1 MSSSIF
7 VQSSPVSTEVEDEFD
22 HWYDTVHIPQVV
34 ARVAGVARGT
44 RFVESPVSAEA
55 PVEDG
60 VRRRLTVYELE
71 DDDVLGAM
79 RSLMEAMG
87 DGSLDT
93 SPLIDR
99 EIRPPQISAW
109 RTP

>member
-1 MSSSIF
+1 MSSAIF
-7 VQSSPVSTEVEDEFD
+7 VHSSPVSSDVEVEFD

-44 RFVESPVSAEA
+44 RYVESPVSAEA
-55 PVEDG
+55 PEEDV

-79 RSLMEAMG
+79 RSLMQAMG

-93 SPLIDR
+93 SSLIDR
-99 EIRPPQISAW
+99 EVQPPQISAW